1 MAGLKLR
8 CIWLWMQAIKIFCGF
23 YLTMGQTQ
31 IYNPSYDL
39 RFLIAGLPTRLS
51 DTRETRSHA
60 LLCRWQRETEIR
72 SSFRCFSMREQ
83 RVNRLR
89 TRLADSAFGVDSING
104 IDSREYG
111 FFCILALNN
120 HRLQIDTD
128 PRMPTL
134 GTFIVLAASFE
145 SGTASG
151 HPSHQYPIVCAL
163 FGTWDMGFL
172 EQISREANVR
182 YYPGESPL
190 VFCGESHLL
199 VGCHRNLSVTRR
211 ILPVIGEWACLSWP
225 IARVALQR
233 KILDI

>member
-1 MAGLKLR
+1 
-8 CIWLWMQAIKIFCGF
+8 
-23 YLTMGQTQ
+23 
-31 IYNPSYDL
+31 
-39 RFLIAGLPTRLS
+39 
-51 DTRETRSHA
+51 
-60 LLCRWQRETEIR
+60 
-72 SSFRCFSMREQ
+72 MREQ

-190 VFCGESHLL
+190 GFCGESHQL